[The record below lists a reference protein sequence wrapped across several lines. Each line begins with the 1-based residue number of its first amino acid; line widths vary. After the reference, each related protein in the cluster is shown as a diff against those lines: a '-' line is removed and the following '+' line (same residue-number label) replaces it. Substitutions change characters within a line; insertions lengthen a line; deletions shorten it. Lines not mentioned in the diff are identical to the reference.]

1 MNLLNSLKNILT
13 KKPQNATGFLE
24 KFIRDSKKE
33 RVQLEIIRDK
43 EILIQVDSLTFAPS
57 WFKIFEVNEKEFKN
71 GFVIFFVI
79 DQNGIE
85 KNEKYLRYKK
95 TKLKLMEVDEMLD
108 NTPIRTFAKFLE
120 MTEDPV
126 ILGKEIKTIIDG
138 IFYSK

>member
-13 KKPQNATGFLE
+13 KKPQNATEFLE